1 MNANQLVVNKSLISQ
16 AEELAEEHDLF
27 NDQYIITGRRKL
39 YELLSKIMELAEQ
52 FEASPNKEDLFF
64 NLRYKLKE
72 ARIKV
77 QENTSDVA
85 LLVKYITR
93 ADRKTTHVYTRA
105 IEAAMACH
113 FKAAELPDLISRKG
127 GIEKLRLSEEENPA
141 AVVKQQL
148 EDERLLL
155 TREFLQ
161 SRGYVPFARF
171 PAPKEFDDI
180 YSNHCEFEY
189 LVCTQVN
196 GSYNVVCKLPAE
208 TELEN
213 FVLKK
218 LATNL
223 CQDIDQVRPKIKALR
238 ARADELRDKLR
249 AGEATLDDLGLG
261 PLVPGKVWDENVDIF
276 LNRVAKSTKPSPEQ
290 EAHFNTLFETVKE
303 VPETVDGEIK
313 HALDG
318 SGAIAIADL
327 VDVTEFADIT
337 EVINTQSLEAHCS
350 KAERALENA

>member
-1 MNANQLVVNKSLISQ
+1 ML
-16 AEELAEEHDLF
+16 
-27 NDQYIITGRRKL
+27 
-39 YELLSKIMELAEQ
+39 
-52 FEASPNKEDLFF
+52 
-64 NLRYKLKE
+64 
-72 ARIKV
+72 
-77 QENTSDVA
+77 
-85 LLVKYITR
+85 
-93 ADRKTTHVYTRA
+93 
-105 IEAAMACH
+105 
-113 FKAAELPDLISRKG
+113 
-127 GIEKLRLSEEENPA
+127 
-141 AVVKQQL
+141 KQQL

-161 SRGYVPFARF
+161 SRSYVPFARF
-171 PAPKEFDDI
+171 PAPAEFDDI

-223 CQDIDQVRPKIKALR
+223 CKDIDQVRPKIKALR
-238 ARADELRDKLR
+238 ARADELRDKIR

-276 LNRVAKSTKPSPEQ
+276 LNLVAKSTKPSPEQ
-290 EAHFNTLFETVKE
+290 EAHFNTLFETV
-303 VPETVDGEIK
+303 DGEIEG
-313 HALDG
+313 ALDG
-318 SGAIAIADL
+318 SNTIDTTDAI
-327 VDVTEFADIT
+327 DVTEFSDIT
-337 EVINTQSLEAHCS
+337 EVISTQSLGAHCS